1 MKKLGIVA
9 VVLVVVYM
17 LIQWSRTDY
26 LEFDRQR
33 EAWHRRCDAYRQT
46 QKNAPPAAIVAA
58 CQREAEELIA
68 YAQRK
73 GWTQVPR

>member
-33 EAWHRRCDAYRQT
+33 EAWHRRCDAYIEYST
-46 QKNAPPAAIVAA
+46 SNPYAAA
-58 CQREAEELIA
+58 CARELHELIA
-68 YAQRK
+68 YGQRK
-73 GWTQVPR
+73 GWQQVPR